1 MSKSGTWMVETM
13 NAERDAALA
22 RQAAAVAAEA
32 AQQRD
37 KACLD
42 SAWPGWWS
50 GVGSAL
56 EGVAEVAAAVMGRPV
71 FRVSGGDG
79 SPWVL
84 ALMTDPGQASIVLV
98 SDLSAP
104 AAVLVKVQ
112 APGRGREIVPRRV
125 VVDGDRVQVGG
136 AKDAAGFVRAV
147 VEPWLRMVCPF
158 ALGAASDVLGRAGV

>member
-1 MSKSGTWMVETM
+1 MVETM

-22 RQAAAVAAEA
+22 RQAVAVAAEA

-50 GVGSAL
+50 GIGSAL
-56 EGVAEVAAAVMGRPV
+56 EGVAEAAAGVMGRPV
-71 FRVSGGDG
+71 FRVSGGGDW
-79 SPWVL
+79 PWTFSL
-84 ALMTDPGQASIVLV
+84 ISDPSAASILLV
-98 SDLSAP
+98 SDLSDP
-104 AAVLVKVQ
+104 SAVVVTVQ

-125 VVDGDRVQVGG
+125 IVDGDRLQVGV
-136 AKDAAGFVRAV
+136 AKDPAGFVRAV